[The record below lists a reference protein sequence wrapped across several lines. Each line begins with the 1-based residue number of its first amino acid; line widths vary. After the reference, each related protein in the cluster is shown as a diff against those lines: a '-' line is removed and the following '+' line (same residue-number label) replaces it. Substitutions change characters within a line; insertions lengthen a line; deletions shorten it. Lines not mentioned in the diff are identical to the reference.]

1 MANLYRV
8 NYTACVK
15 VGSTGPNQLR
25 TQTEAKTV
33 YVSATSEANSVAAA
47 KTGEGRN
54 SNANLDYNNFH
65 VSVVQANI
73 LVGS

>member
-8 NYTACVK
+8 NYIACVK
-15 VGSTGPNQLR
+15 VGSTGPNQMR
-25 TQTEAKTV
+25 TQTDDKTV
-33 YVSATSEANSVAAA
+33 YVSATSEANAVAAA
-47 KTGEGRN
+47 KTAEGRN
-54 SNANLDYNNFH
+54 ANANLDYNNFH